1 MVKYPALI
9 GTRGRTSAMAGRE
22 SGTRPAA
29 KSRDGGLPAR
39 GAPATQRPH
48 GLRARVRRRP
58 RALLR
63 RHLRRAAWARCRL
76 LPSARPGDRRTGA
89 RARLRHG
96 PRAAADRT
104 RRPRV
109 RGARLLAGDAGRAA
123 REGAAP
129 ESSPRDGDD
138 AGLRSPP
145 GALRA
150 RLLGIPPSPAPVLGR
165 RPARLPRLRA
175 TRPRAARALR
185 VRRVRAGS

>member
-1 MVKYPALI
+1 L
-9 GTRGRTSAMAGRE
+9 
-22 SGTRPAA
+22 
-29 KSRDGGLPAR
+29 
-39 GAPATQRPH
+39 ATQRPH

-63 RHLRRAAWARCRL
+63 RDLRRAAWARCRL
-76 LPSARPGDRRTGA
+76 LPPPRPGDGRAGA
-89 RARLRHG
+89 RARLRYRT
-96 PRAAADRT
+96 RAAADRA

-129 ESSPRDGDD
+129 EPSPRDGAD
-138 AGLRSPP
+138 AGLRPPP

-150 RLLGIPPSPAPVLGR
+150 RLLGVPSPPAPVLGR

-175 TRPRAARALR
+175 TCPRAGRALR
-185 VRRVRAGS
+185 VRRVRARPGAPRRRG